1 MLAHSPAVSPIPAN
15 LSDRVHI
22 AWIDH
27 DGRLV
32 LRDLTESLDVGVLFE
47 GRAARRFPAWSGKR
61 SFSGWYWCRTT
72 GSMVPFESLLERE
85 AVVVFDFDP
94 SVVEIVAQPF
104 ALLWPLLHD
113 GAA

>member
-1 MLAHSPAVSPIPAN
+1 MRRTINRPGTWSALGWAANAVNVISATSAREIHCPDA
-15 LSDRVHI
+15 SSKT
-22 AWIDH
+22 A
-27 DGRLV
+27 
-32 LRDLTESLDVGVLFE
+32 S
-47 GRAARRFPAWSGKR
+47 ARRFPAWSGKR

-104 ALLWPLLHD
+104 ALLWPLLQD